1 MRPIDVIR
9 IALSTFAHNK
19 MRTILTILGVSVG
32 IGAVTFLLSIGYGLQ
47 KITVDQITSSKAL
60 KTINVISGNSSILN
74 LDQAA
79 IDKIKIIKGVS
90 SVDPNLIVSGQIN
103 YGKSITDIVANIV
116 SARYVDLESLEI
128 EAGDIYK
135 NNTDN
140 KIVVSS
146 AVTNAFATK
155 PVDFIGKKITVFAY
169 IPNPDKENEPT
180 LIKKG
185 YTVSGVVKDTTA
197 SYAYLPNST
206 VIIPKN
212 VNYSAVKVDTGNTTM
227 MPSVRDKINSIG
239 FKATSLGDKVDQV
252 NQFFQI
258 VNIVL
263 LSIGA
268 VALFVASIGMF
279 NTLTISLLERT
290 RDIGIMKSL
299 GATDREVY
307 LIFLT
312 ESTIIA
318 SLGGLFGIIGAL
330 ILGSIVNILIGILAS
345 RAGGEAVAIFQ
356 TPVLFVT
363 VIFVTSVVIGFLTGI
378 YPARRAAKLNPLDA
392 LRYE

>member
-79 IDKIKIIKGVS
+79 IDKIKKIKGVS

-103 YGKSITDIVANIV
+103 YGKSMTDIVANIV
-116 SARYVDLESLEI
+116 SARYVDLESLDI
-128 EAGDIYK
+128 EAGNIYV
-135 NNTDN
+135 NNTGS

-180 LIKKG
+180 LIKKD

-212 VNYSAVKVDTGNTTM
+212 VNYSAVKVDTENTSM
-227 MPSVRDKINSIG
+227 MPGARDEINDIG